1 MTHGNLH
8 QLILDNKWEQL
19 CSVFAAMSHTDFRRA
34 ESFIRTTVLPQ
45 LPNEAFW
52 ETLLHLV
59 RFRRQAF
66 LSGVLSIAHLAQD
79 GTLDFRSP
87 HAAALAAHLQQTHPA
102 SILKVVNMMLPLLQ
116 TEQQATALFH
126 TFHIDDHRQ
135 RIMVLLK
142 VESELS
148 YYLLFNTLRHQ
159 ADNRKLALDCC
170 RYIIR
175 RNNDMAYNMA
185 ALLQAYFGLHEL
197 RGQFSLHIE
206 PYELSSLDRGQ
217 QTFYHILHG
226 KRPTI

>member
-1 MTHGNLH
+1 MAHEKLH
-8 QLILDNKWEQL
+8 QLILHGKWEQL
-19 CSVFAAMSHTDFRRA
+19 RSVFAAMSHTDFHRA

-45 LPNEAFW
+45 LPNETLW
-52 ETLLHLV
+52 ETLLHLI

-66 LSGVLSIAHLAQD
+66 LSGVLSVAHLARE

-87 HAAALAAHLQQTHPA
+87 HAASLAAHLQQTHPA
-102 SILKVVNMMLPLLQ
+102 SILKAVNMMLPLLQ
-116 TEQQATALFH
+116 TEQQAEALFH
-126 TFHIDDHRQ
+126 TFHIDDYRQ

-142 VESELS
+142 VESPLS
-148 YYLLFNTLRHQ
+148 YYLLFDALRHQ
-159 ADNRKLALDCC
+159 ADNRKLAMDCC

-206 PYELSSLDRGQ
+206 SYELSLLDRDPQ
-217 QTFYHILHG
+217 AFYHILHG
-226 KRPTI
+226 KRPIL